1 MASATRSEQP
11 IISNGFVT
19 CYSDHL
25 IIHLYYFPFG
35 NKKIKYK
42 DIQTCDL
49 LPMKD
54 LSVFKRKMWGMAL
67 APIWWHSDMRRHTRE
82 YYILLDANQWP
93 KIGITMEDEDINNV
107 YQLIKKNMNG
117 AMSEEEFEHQKSLES
132 NKAKYAN

>member
-1 MASATRSEQP
+1 MTSTTKSEQS

-35 NKKIKYK
+35 NKTIKYK

-54 LSVFKRKMWGMAL
+54 LSFFKRKMWGMAL
-67 APIWWHSDMRRHTRE
+67 APIWWHSDMRRNSRE

-93 KIGITMEDEDINNV
+93 KIGITMDDEDINNV
-107 YQLIKKNMNG
+107 YQLIKKNMDTNQ
-117 AMSEEEFEHQKSLES
+117 HQKSLES